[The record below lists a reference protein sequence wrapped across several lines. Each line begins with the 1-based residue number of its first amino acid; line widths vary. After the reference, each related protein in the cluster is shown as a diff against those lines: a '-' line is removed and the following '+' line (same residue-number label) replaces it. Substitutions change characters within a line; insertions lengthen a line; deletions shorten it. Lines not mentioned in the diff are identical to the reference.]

1 MTSKV
6 LWALDSEIESQ
17 AFERLCADLLYRN
30 GFKDIVPVE
39 PQDGGRDAE
48 EHPRAG
54 RGRDGEAAF
63 FQFSLEDDWKAKVR
77 RDAKKLSAEGFT
89 FQTLVFVTSSKVRGV
104 DRDAMAKEI
113 RDKYGWT
120 LIVFSRAWLRLQLEE
135 AQPDLAKKYLD
146 VDVSADSAPAMKI
159 ARLDPPAADRF
170 AEAWR
175 VFEAG
180 KFERAAVMI
189 KEVMEE
195 HPEPDRRAYTALAWC
210 QYQVHRYDEALSSI
224 NRAVAIKDSGQDGD
238 PRVHSGR
245 KGNRNERPGVA
256 PRGEEDFRAARR

>member
-1 MTSKV
+1 M
-6 LWALDSEIESQ
+6 
-17 AFERLCADLLYRN
+17 
-30 GFKDIVPVE
+30 
-39 PQDGGRDAE
+39 
-48 EHPRAG
+48 
-54 RGRDGEAAF
+54 
-63 FQFSLEDDWKAKVR
+63 R

-146 VDVSADSAPAMKI
+146 VDVPADSAPAMKI
-159 ARLDPPAADRF
+159 ARLDPPAGDRF

-210 QYQVHRYDEALSSI
+210 QYQVHRYDEALSNI
-224 NRAVAIKDSGQDGD
+224 NRAVAIKDSGQVRGI
-238 PRVHSGR
+238 RACILVE
-245 KGNRNERPGVA
+245 KGIAVG
-256 PRGEEDFRAARR
+256 FRFTR